1 MFRARTNGD
10 AIKVTVQS
18 HRFYT
23 LRRLSQRSST
33 PLKYAVIAVVNAAQV
48 RDTSTRSQR
57 WSTPLKYVVT
67 VRIKLRRERGV
78 ELPGARVR
86 QVRQGRAP
94 STRESPYMM
103 DTATQPRIKVAVR
116 TIRDAAYHQDDVASS
131 SYQDKPSPTAWSRSP
146 SRKHSP
152 QSFSP

>member
-18 HRFYT
+18 RRFYT

-33 PLKYAVIAVVNAAQV
+33 PLKY
-48 RDTSTRSQR
+48 
-57 WSTPLKYVVT
+57 LVT

-94 STRESPYMM
+94 STRESPYTMDTATQPRAPSTRESPYMM
-103 DTATQPRIKVAVR
+103 DTATQPRIKVAACM
-116 TIRDAAYHQDDVASS
+116 IRDAAYHQDDVASS
-131 SYQDKPSPTAWSRSP
+131 SYRTNRRRPRVTVMVTVAQTFPPILFLS
-146 SRKHSP
+146 
-152 QSFSP
+152 